1 MPTDL
6 PNDER
11 RRAIKGIADTPTDP
25 ANDVEDP
32 ADAVSSV
39 EETDDGGALVTL
51 GDDESS
57 AAAGNGDFQANLVL
71 ELDPSEL
78 RKLATDLIDLVEQ
91 DKRDREGRD
100 KQYAEGIKRTGMGE
114 DAPGGADFDGASRVC
129 HPIMA
134 ESCIDF
140 AARAMKELFPPSGP
154 VKSSIPTTETDV
166 KIDMADRKV
175 KFMNWQATK
184 NIAEYR
190 SELEVLLTQLPMGG
204 SQYKKWW
211 YAKELNRPRC
221 EFVAVDNMFLPYECS
236 DFYTAQRATHRQ
248 FLTRLIF
255 NQRIDSGLYEE
266 PSNNIDS
273 ASAPD
278 TSSAASASA
287 KIEGKQ
293 DSGFNEDGVREVY
306 EIYTWQQVKSD
317 PLTDGESAPY
327 IITID
332 AYSDEIIGFYRNWDE
347 NDKQRKKLDWVVE
360 YKLIP
365 WRGAYGIGLFHLIGG
380 ISGALTGAL
389 RALLD
394 SAHINNSQSLIKLK
408 GGKSNGGNITVNP
421 TQIAEI
427 EAVAG
432 VDDIRKTIMAMPY
445 NQPSPVL
452 FQLLDWLTTAGK
464 GIIATADEALQNVG
478 DRTPVGTTL
487 ALVEQGNITYSSIHA
502 RLHHAQAKSLE
513 ILHRLNATFLDDEQT
528 IEELGELVIKRSDF
542 AKSMGIIPVSDPNI
556 FSESQRFAQMQGVQ
570 QLRATLPNLPWND
583 TKLAHMML
591 KRMRIEN
598 ADELLPQPQKPQNLN
613 PVAENVAALQG
624 TPLLALPAQN
634 HMAHIFSHLE
644 FATNPVFSSPMVGA
658 KMMGMMLEHIQ
669 QHIGF
674 YYADAMEK
682 ATHYQELQGKTPT
695 VQLEHQLATANSR
708 VLQIIDQ
715 QFQQIM
721 PMLQQVQ
728 QLAQQYAPKPPQ
740 DPAIAATMQA
750 AMAEIDRKKQLDQA
764 KLQLQQLEIQ
774 ELKPHGEQLKAMV
787 DVVKNEQDNDMR
799 MQTDLLKNQGDNQTK
814 QFIAAMQQQQE
825 QLMAQFQSQI
835 DAGKTEQEQRHAAM
849 LQQLQ
854 GHIDQALQGQGH
866 IGQMVQN
873 DQQHAQQL
881 EQNAQQHG
889 HALEL
894 DQQQADNAPP
904 PAAPA

>member
-6 PNDER
+6 PNDEQ
-11 RRAIKGIADTPTDP
+11 RRAIKGISDTPADP
-25 ANDVEDP
+25 LQEEDDP
-32 ADAVSSV
+32 VSSI
-39 EETDDGGALVTL
+39 EETEDGGALVTL
-51 GDDESS
+51 GDEGENAQEHS
-57 AAAGNGDFQANLVL
+57 GDFQENLVL
-71 ELDPSEL
+71 SLDRSEL
-78 RKLATDLIDLVEQ
+78 NRIATNLIDLVEQ

-134 ESCIDF
+134 ESCVDF

-154 VKSSIPTTETDV
+154 VKSSIPSTETDV

-175 KFMNWQATK
+175 RFMNWQATK
-184 NIAEYR
+184 NVAEYR

-211 YAKELNRPRC
+211 YAQELKRPRC

-248 FLTRLIF
+248 FLTRLVF
-255 NQRIDSGLYEE
+255 EQRIASGLYEE
-266 PSNNIDS
+266 PSNTIDS
-273 ASAPD
+273 ASAPNG
-278 TSSAASASA
+278 SAASEASA

-306 EIYTWQQVKSD
+306 EIYTWQEVEGD
-317 PLTDGESAPY
+317 PLTEGESAPY

-347 NDKQRKKLDWVVE
+347 KDTQRKKLDWVVE

-380 ISGALTGAL
+380 LSGALTGAL

-394 SAHINNSQSLIKLK
+394 SAHINNSQSLVKLK
-408 GGKSNGGNITVNP
+408 SGKGNGGNITVNP

-427 EAVAG
+427 DAVAG

-452 FQLLDWLTTAGK
+452 FQLLDWLTNAGK
-464 GIIATADEALQNVG
+464 GIIATTEEALQNVG

-502 RLHHAQAKSLE
+502 RLHHSQAKSLE
-513 ILHRLNATFLDDEQT
+513 ILHRLNATFLDDEMV
-528 IEELGELVIKRSDF
+528 IEELGDLVMKRSDF
-542 AKSMGIIPVSDPNI
+542 ARSMDIIPVSDPNI

-570 QLRATLPNLPWND
+570 QLRVMFPNLPWND
-583 TKLAHMML
+583 TNLAHMML
-591 KRMRIEN
+591 KRMRVDN
-598 ADELLPQPQKPQNLN
+598 ADALLPQPVKPQNLN
-613 PVAENVAALQG
+613 PVAENVAVLQG

-634 HMAHIFSHLE
+634 HIAHIFAHLE
-644 FATNPVFSSPMVGA
+644 FATSPVFSSPMVGT
-658 KMMGMMLEHIQ
+658 KMMGMILEHVQ

-682 ATHYQELQGKTPT
+682 ATHYQEQQGKMPT
-695 VQLEHQLATANSR
+695 VQLEHQMAAANSR
-708 VLQIIDQ
+708 VLQVIDQ

-740 DPAIAATMQA
+740 DPAVAATMQA
-750 AMAEIDRKKQLDQA
+750 AMAEIDRKKQFDQG
-764 KLQLQQLEIQ
+764 KLSLQAMEIQ
-774 ELKPHGEQLKAMV
+774 QMKPQGEQLKAMT
-787 DVVKNEQDNDMR
+787 DIVKNEQDNDMR
-799 MQTDLLKNQGDNQTK
+799 MQTDLLKNQGDNQTR
-814 QFIAAMQQQQE
+814 QFIAALQAQSDQLMSQFQQQ
-825 QLMAQFQSQI
+825 L
-835 DAGKTEQEQRHAAM
+835 DAGKAEQETRHQAM
-849 LQQLQ
+849 LAQLQ
-854 GHIDQALQGQGH
+854 GHIDMTLAGQQH

-873 DQQHAQQL
+873 DQQHALQTQQ
-881 EQNAQQHG
+881 NDQQHQN
-889 HALEL
+889 ALEL

-904 PAAPA
+904 PASPA